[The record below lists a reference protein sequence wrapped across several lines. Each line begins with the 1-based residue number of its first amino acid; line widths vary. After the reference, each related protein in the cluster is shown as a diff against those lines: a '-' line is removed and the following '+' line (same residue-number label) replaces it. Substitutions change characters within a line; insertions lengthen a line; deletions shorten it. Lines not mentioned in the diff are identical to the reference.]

1 MFLNINVK
9 YYKVERDSI
18 ILPKPYFYVLVSG
31 GKKLRKILK
40 TYRITYQYNL
50 HENASVNIVLMFW

>member
-18 ILPKPYFYVLVSG
+18 ILPKPYFYVFVSG
-31 GKKLRKILK
+31 GKK
-40 TYRITYQYNL
+40 TEENSTNL
-50 HENASVNIVLMFW
+50 QDNLPVQPI